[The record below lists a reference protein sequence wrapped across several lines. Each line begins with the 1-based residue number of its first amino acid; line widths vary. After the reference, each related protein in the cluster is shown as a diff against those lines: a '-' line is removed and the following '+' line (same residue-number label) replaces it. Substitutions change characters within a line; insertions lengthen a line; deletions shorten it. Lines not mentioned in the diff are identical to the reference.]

1 MQAGNGRVTRSCMR
15 ETILQAGSTGSDL
28 VVYAHIDGSLLKP
41 IVPTITRDAFVTL
54 FAGTGTNAYR
64 GVIGSSW
71 RAYVASLEGEGKLG
85 HPVARTALITW
96 SAGSQVAMEACAD
109 ADPPDAVVMLDGL
122 YAGKPKGSV
131 MGDGQVIDNAGLDA
145 VVKCAVAAARREKSP
160 RDVER
165 VFVIFHSRIPTPY
178 ASSKECAER
187 VQMRVEL
194 ALGEKMQPATDVRP
208 ELLDGHF
215 FVEALA
221 LGNLRIV
228 EFAGANAGE
237 HIKEAHLWDEA
248 VKLWLPW
255 VTETG
260 VTAGPSTAWEVPLKR
275 VLDVQRPMMRGKDV
289 RVWQGF
295 LVRQGLVLDVDGLFG
310 PKTSAQTQV
319 WQRASGLPETGKLDS
334 ATYHAA
340 VLAGFEPNGEG
351 ISVGLSATNPMEE
364 EPPSTLPDGAT
375 RVDLVSAVIARAR
388 KDIGVGED
396 FGHNDGQRIREMGR
410 RFGFIPGSNWCA
422 IAVSDWLLK
431 GAEDAGVRSPVQGSQ
446 GAQALMG
453 QFKAAGRWLPASDAR
468 KSPTLVKAGMVPVW
482 DRSDPARPES
492 SWWGHIGLTTSGAD
506 VLGSFST
513 IEGNSGPK
521 GDRVVEN
528 KRLLSEPKLFGFGR
542 LV

>member
-1 MQAGNGRVTRSCMR
+1 MR

-28 VVYAHIDGSLLKP
+28 VVYAHIDGSMLKP
-41 IVPTITRDAFVTL
+41 IVPTITSDAFVTL

-64 GVIGSSW
+64 GVIGGSW
-71 RAYVASLEGEGKLG
+71 RAYVASLESEGKLG

-122 YAGKPKGSV
+122 YAGKPKGST

-194 ALGEKMQPATDVRP
+194 ALGEKMQPATDVRS

-260 VTAGPSTAWEVPLKR
+260 VTAGPATAWGVPLKR
-275 VLDVQRPMMRGKDV
+275 VLDVQRPMMRGIDV
-289 RVWQGF
+289 RAWQDF
-295 LVRQGLVLDVDGLFG
+295 LVSQGLVLDVDGIFG

-319 WQRASGLPETGKLDS
+319 WQRASGLPETGKLDVV
-334 ATYHAA
+334 TYHAA
-340 VLAGFEPNGEG
+340 ILAGFKPNGG
-351 ISVGLSATNPMEE
+351 NLSASPKNSSEE

-396 FGHNDGQRIREMGR
+396 FGHNDGQRIREMGK

-422 IAVSDWLLK
+422 IAVSDWLLR
-431 GAEDAGVRSPVQGSQ
+431 GAEDAGVRAPVHGSQ

-453 QFKAAGRWLPASDAR
+453 QFKAAGLWLSASDAR
-468 KSPTLVKAGMVPVW
+468 KNPALVKAGMVPVW

-492 SWWGHIGLTTSGAD
+492 SWWGHIGLTTSG
-506 VLGSFST
+506 VKGGKFTT
-513 IEGNSGPK
+513 IEGNSGPM

-528 KRLLSEPKLFGFGR
+528 SRLLSDSKLFGFGQ
-542 LV
+542 LT